1 MRNQEQNTI
10 IRGIPV
16 GPLELG
22 IPVQAL
28 FWVAIILLLTS
39 CAHFDHSPAG
49 WNEFER
55 FALTA
60 GPMQLHYEEYGSGEP
75 IVFLHGFGASTYA
88 WRYVVQPLAATT
100 RVILLDLKGFGQS
113 PKPRDEKY
121 SVYDQAHLVRQFIYE
136 HDLRN
141 VTLVGHSFGGG
152 VALVTALYLS
162 EIAPE
167 RLKRLILIDSIS
179 YPQPMPSFIRILA
192 TPVVGALVTSF
203 VPVKIQVRH
212 VLALAY
218 YDARQISEE
227 AVTTYAEPLRMA
239 GARYA
244 IRETA
249 RQIIP
254 SDLPELAQK
263 YRQISMPT
271 LILWGREDTIVPLT
285 HGEHL
290 HHTILNSRLIILDH
304 CGHVPHEETPEAA
317 LHAMQAFI
325 SGDQNMSLP

>member
-1 MRNQEQNTI
+1 MILRI
-10 IRGIPV
+10 HV
-16 GPLELG
+16 GLLG
-22 IPVQAL
+22 HSMPIQAL
-28 FWVAIILLLTS
+28 FCVAIILMTS
-39 CAHFDHSPAG
+39 CARFDHSPAG
-49 WNEFER
+49 WNAFER
-55 FALTA
+55 SALTT
-60 GPMQLHYEEYGSGEP
+60 GPMQLYYEEYGSGEP
-75 IVFLHGFGASTYA
+75 MVFLHGFGASTYA
-88 WRYVVQPLAATT
+88 WRYVVQPLVATT

-167 RLKRLILIDSIS
+167 RLKRLILIDSVS

-212 VLALAY
+212 VLELAY
-218 YDARQISEE
+218 YDTRKIPEE
-227 AVTTYAEPLRMA
+227 AVATYAEPFHMA

-244 IRETA
+244 MRETA

-254 SDLPELAQK
+254 SDVAELAQK
-263 YRQISMPT
+263 YGQISVPT
-271 LILWGREDTIVPLT
+271 LILWGREDTIIPLAN
-285 HGEHL
+285 GERL
-290 HHTILNSRLIILDH
+290 HHAIPNSRLIILDH
-304 CGHVPHEETPEAA
+304 CGHIPHEETPEAA
-317 LHAMQAFI
+317 LHAVQAFI
-325 SGDQNMSLP
+325 SGDQKMSLP